1 MFPKHKEYAQ
11 QSGKDIWV
19 ESFLITQEHF
29 FLSYKW
35 DILAQL
41 NKIEF
46 KCIKKRSGLIKPSF
60 IFI

>member
-11 QSGKDIWV
+11 QSDKDIWM
-19 ESFLITQEHF
+19 ESFLITREHF
-29 FLSYKW
+29 FLYYEW
-35 DILAQL
+35 DIQAQL